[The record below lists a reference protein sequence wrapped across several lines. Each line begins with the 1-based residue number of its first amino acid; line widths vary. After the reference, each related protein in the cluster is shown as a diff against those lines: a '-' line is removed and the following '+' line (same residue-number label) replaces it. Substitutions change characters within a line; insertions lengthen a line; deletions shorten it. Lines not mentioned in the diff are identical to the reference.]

1 MRFVCTPVDTTA
13 EPDNSGLPAKPKER
27 IRMGTKLIPGRRPE
41 LVLGAGQKV
50 KRGVGRRKMGGGSA
64 SFEPCKGVGHPIF
77 QPVVVGWVMIL
88 FDKV

>member
-50 KRGVGRRKMGGGSA
+50 KRGWAGGKWGVGQQVSSLAKGWVILFFSRWWWGGS
-64 SFEPCKGVGHPIF
+64 
-77 QPVVVGWVMIL
+77 
-88 FDKV
+88 